1 MNDYFSFFIN
11 DLFWK
16 RPASLTT
23 VNEDPSNCGF
33 CKKWLAND
41 MLQRHKER
49 DLQISTLHSGL
60 WSIWILTGTT
70 PCTGLFEAR
79 HACTGMY
86 RHVPVRPT
94 LCWSLPGFST
104 RPIIGTFDLPHW
116 VVKPTRLSKL
126 EHCVGLYREL
136 SLGEFFKMET
146 ISSPDK
152 E

>member
-1 MNDYFSFFIN
+1 MNDNFSFFIKEF
-11 DLFWK
+11 FWK

-23 VNEDPSNCGF
+23 VNDDSSNCGF
-33 CKKWLAND
+33 CKKWLANV
-41 MLQRHKER
+41 MLQRHKE
-49 DLQISTLHSGL
+49 DLQISTLHNGL

-86 RHVPVRPT
+86 RSDLHY
-94 LCWSLPGFST
+94 
-104 RPIIGTFDLPHW
+104 DLPHW

-136 SLGEFFKMET
+136 SLGDFLRWKLYLPQIKNKMVSLWIIHST
-146 ISSPDK
+146 LLYIYWK
-152 E
+152 